1 MLFKNKLF
9 GLKPVIIA
17 FLAILFSFSVYL
29 YYIGAFFSPPS
40 GFERLLPPEVSFV
53 ASLQPTDED
62 ERGRFNKLFNI
73 VMQDKAN
80 AVLPLAANEFS
91 KNINV
96 NMSLEDQL
104 ALFGAKPSFAIA
116 YAKPNLYALFSIE
129 DPAIARVIIKKYS
142 KEILIDDEKSF
153 LSKFS
158 GAKDTAYIGIAG
170 NIVFATDADEE
181 SARQIV
187 ARKTSPF
194 RFFYKSFASTRF
206 FRQAFKGV
214 DKPFSGYIAMMQN
227 QEKGSVVFA
236 KAEET
241 GLSLNSLTIGGGIGS
256 AKAYLYEKLPAE
268 NFLLF
273 SESHS
278 LDKIILEQITPEL
291 KSNFASDVKKYTGLD
306 FEKDLMPFLDKGFAF
321 EIHDAGSLVPALS
334 LFVDA
339 SSAPEK
345 AQAVVK
351 MLDETVPR
359 LAATINAA
367 VVSPEGKSVIETG
380 KFNWGTL
387 GAVIKI
393 YLDRVPQDKFNIPA
407 LKYFSQ
413 PVEISYGIAPENLF
427 FISLL
432 PDFEKTFASA
442 DKIESSA
449 LFKEAGKLG
458 VAADGIT
465 LLDGNNILTFVERF
479 FATVQKD
486 KKLSEKE
493 KGGFETAKMYIKPFK
508 SFVQISQNDGNKIFG
523 KAFLKIEK

>member
-1 MLFKNKLF
+1 MKYKAWILGIAGLILVPALFLF
-9 GLKPVIIA
+9 G
-17 FLAILFSFSVYL
+17 YL
-29 YYIGAFFSPPS
+29 YWNGAFFSTP
-40 GFERLLPPEVSFV
+40 GDFEHLLPPEVSFV

-80 AVLPLAANEFS
+80 AVLPLVAGEFS

-96 NMSLEDQL
+96 NMSLEDQI
-104 ALFGAKPSFAIA
+104 ALFGAKPNFAVA
-116 YAKPNLYALFSIE
+116 YAKPNLYALFSVENPPVAHGIL
-129 DPAIARVIIKKYS
+129 KKYS

-158 GAKDTAYIGIAG
+158 GAKDTIYTGIAG
-170 NIVFATDADEE
+170 NIVFAASANEE
-181 SARQIV
+181 SARRII

-194 RFFYKSFASTRF
+194 RIFYKSFASTKF
-206 FRQAFKGV
+206 FRQAFKGAN
-214 DKPFSGYIAMMQN
+214 KPFSGYIALSQN
-227 QEKGSVVFA
+227 QGKGSVVFA

-241 GLSLNSLTIGGGIGS
+241 GLNLDNLTIGGGIGS
-256 AKAYLYEKLPAE
+256 AKTYLYKKLPAGQ
-268 NFLLF
+268 FLLF

-278 LDKIILEQITPEL
+278 LGKIILEQITPEL
-291 KSNFASDVKKYTGLD
+291 KSNFTSDVKKYTGLD
-306 FEKDLMPFLDKGFAF
+306 FEKDLMPFLDRGFAF
-321 EIHDAGSLVPALS
+321 EVHDSGSLIPAIS
-334 LFVDA
+334 LFIDA
-339 SSAPEK
+339 NSAPEK

-351 MLDETVPR
+351 MLDETIPR

-367 VVSPEGKSVIETG
+367 VVSSEGKSIIETG
-380 KFNWGTL
+380 KFKWGTL
-387 GAVIKI
+387 GAVIKV

-442 DKIESSA
+442 DKIESSP
-449 LFKEAGKLG
+449 LFKSAEKLNA
-458 VAADGIT
+458 AADGIT
-465 LLDGNNILTFVERF
+465 LLDGNNVLVFVERF
-479 FATVQKD
+479 FAIAQKD

-493 KGGFETAKMYIKPFK
+493 KNGFETAKIYIKPFK
-508 SFVQISQNDGNKIFG
+508 SFVQVSQSDGNKIFG
-523 KAFLKIEK
+523 KAFLRIEK